1 MQTVLL
7 VIYLMVVLAL
17 IGVVLIQRSEGG
29 GLGIGG
35 GSGFMSARG
44 TANALT
50 RTTAILAALFFI
62 LALAMGIYAR
72 YQPSPTSVL
81 DRIPGTTTNGN
92 GVLDSL
98 GGGETTTPPAGQTN
112 GQAPAT
118 DIPAAPAQQAPATA
132 PSTTAPATQAPAGQA
147 PATQAP
153 ATQTP
158 ATQTPATQAPAAQ
171 TPATTAP
178 GAPATQGSPASPA
191 PASPAAP
198 AAPATG
204 AAPATPPASGSQV
217 PSGQ

>member
-81 DRIPGTTTNGN
+81 DRIPGTTNNGN

-98 GGGETTTPPAGQTN
+98 GGGEATTPPANQTN

-118 DIPAAPAQQAPATA
+118 EIPSAPAQQEPAAPAGDAPAAPAAQAPATDAPA
-132 PSTTAPATQAPAGQA
+132 PSA

-153 ATQTP
+153 ATE
-158 ATQTPATQAPAAQ
+158 
-171 TPATTAP
+171 
-178 GAPATQGSPASPA
+178 A
-191 PASPAAP
+191 PASTPAAP
-198 AAPATG
+198 AASTPAAPTTDSAPASG
-204 AAPATPPASGSQV
+204 AAPATPPATGTQV